1 MKISKAFLKALNSQ
15 HKFLVLYGGAGS
27 GKSVF
32 ATQKIIARLMSETPH
47 KFLVIRKVGTTLRN
61 SVWDLFLK
69 IIADEGLDELFET
82 NKSNFEI
89 TCKLNGN
96 KVLFKGLDNPEK
108 IKSIADITSIWIEE
122 ATELNAE
129 DLDQLELRLRGKTKN
144 YKQFIITFNPVS
156 AHHWI
161 KKRFF
166 DVVDDNVLTLK
177 STYLDNPFIDSEY
190 RQTFERLKRDNP
202 NYYKIYAL
210 GEWGSL
216 QGIIYPDWDVVKEMP
231 QFFEDEYIGIDFG
244 YNHAYAVVHVRVKE
258 NELYVDE
265 LFYKRGY
272 ENRAVI
278 EEIEKKYPFVKNL
291 TLFADSARPDLIS
304 EWLSSGYNIHKA
316 NKSVFDGINT
326 VKSFK
331 LFITS
336 RSDNIKKELGLY
348 AWREDKDGNLLD
360 EPEKCN
366 DDAMDAMRYAL
377 TPYIERR
384 TKHDSGF
391 LEWL

>member
-1 MKISKAFLKALNSQ
+1 MKISKAFLKAFYSQ

-32 ATQKIIARLMSETPH
+32 ATQKILARLMSETPH
-47 KFLVIRKVGTTLRN
+47 KFLVIRKVGATLRN

-69 IIADEGLDELFET
+69 IIYEENLEDFFDV

-89 TCKLNGN
+89 TCRLNGN
-96 KVLFKGLDNPEK
+96 KVLFKGLDDPEK
-108 IKSIADITSIWIEE
+108 IKSIADITSVWVEE

-144 YKQFIITFNPVS
+144 YKQIIITFNPVS
-156 AHHWI
+156 AYHWV

-166 DVVDDNVLTLK
+166 DVVDDNVFTLK
-177 STYLDNPFIDSEY
+177 TTYLDNPFIDPEY
-190 RQTFERLKRDNP
+190 EEIFKRLKRDNP

-216 QGIIYPDWDVVKEMP
+216 QGVIYPNFKVVKHMP
-231 QFFEDEYIGIDFG
+231 EFFEDEYIGIDFG
-244 YNHAYAVVHVRVKE
+244 YNHPYAVVHVRIKD

-265 LFYKRGY
+265 IFYKRGY

-278 EEIEKKYPFVKNL
+278 EEIEKSYPFVKDL
-291 TLFADSARPDLIS
+291 TIYADSARPDLIS
-304 EWLSSGYNIHKA
+304 EWLSSGYDIHKA

-326 VKSFK
+326 VKGFK
-331 LFITS
+331 MFVTD

-348 AWREDKDGNLLD
+348 VWKKDREGNFLD
-360 EPEKCN
+360 EPQKYN

-377 TPYIERR
+377 TKYIQ
-384 TKHDSGF
+384 KSGEIKSLSLDF
-391 LEWL
+391 L

>member
-1 MKISKAFLKALNSQ
+1 MKISRAFMKAYYSQ

-69 IIADEGLDELFET
+69 IIADEGLSEFFEI

-108 IKSIADITSIWIEE
+108 IKSIADITSVWIEE

-129 DLDQLELRLRGKTKN
+129 DLDQLELRLRGVTKS

-177 STYLDNPFIDSEY
+177 STYLDNPFINPEY
-190 RQTFERLKRDNP
+190 KETFERLKRDNP

-216 QGIIYPDWDVVKEMP
+216 RGIIYPDWSVAKEMP

-244 YNHAYAVVHVRVKE
+244 YNHAYTVVHVRIKE
-258 NELYVDE
+258 KNLYIDE

-278 EEIEKKYPFVKNL
+278 EEIEKKYPFVKGL
-291 TLFADSARPDLIS
+291 TIFADSARPDLIS
-304 EWLSSGYNIHKA
+304 EWSSSGYNIQKA

-326 VKSFK
+326 VKSFE
-331 LFITS
+331 LFVTD

-348 AWREDKDGNLLD
+348 AWKEDKGGNLLD

-366 DDAMDAMRYAL
+366 DDGMDAIRYAMS
-377 TPYIERR
+377 PYIQ
-384 TKHDSGF
+384 KSGEVKSLSLDF
-391 LEWL
+391 L